1 MLQSMGSHDLVTE
14 QQQMKQ
20 NQIDYYALPM
30 VHVCMHVH
38 THTHTHAVILKEQ
51 ANKLIITVTT

>member
-20 NQIDYYALPM
+20 NQIDYYAMLM
-30 VHVCMHVH
+30 VHECMQVH
-38 THTHTHAVILKEQ
+38 THTHSHTCSDSERTGK
-51 ANKLIITVTT
+51 